1 MSFIEAISS
10 GFRNYVNFSGRAL
23 RSEYWYWA
31 LFVTIVLIPLGV
43 VDEILY
49 PGEQMG
55 PFSWANGII
64 VIALILP
71 SIAVFVR
78 RLHDIDRK
86 GWWYFITFTG
96 IGTFVLLY
104 WACVHGTPGPNR
116 FGPEP
121 MSRP

>member
-10 GFRNYVNFSGRAL
+10 GFRSYVNFSGRAL

-31 LFVTIVLIPLGV
+31 LFLTVVIVPLGV
-43 VDEILY
+43 IDEVLY
-49 PGEQMG
+49 PGEQIG
-55 PFSWANGII
+55 PFSWINGI
-64 VIALILP
+64 VVLALILP

-78 RLHDIDRK
+78 RLHDIDRT

-96 IGTFVLLY
+96 IGTFILLY
-104 WACVHGTPGPNR
+104 WACVRGTPGPNR